1 MCRFNLL
8 QQRGVGRAKRQGG
21 YTLGELLVS
30 ISIIGILA
38 AVAVPGMNDIMLDN
52 RRAAVT
58 NDVVYSMQAAR
69 SEAVTRN
76 QRVAV
81 CASRNGTTCASK
93 YFWSE
98 GWIVFNDLDQD
109 FAPDSDEEILYR
121 LRGNESIEVTP
132 LDFDNAFAYRPNG
145 RFLTDDDD
153 GSTGQFSICDSRGS
167 DKARVI
173 IVNTSGRPRLS
184 EATRSGDAPSCE

>member
-1 MCRFNLL
+1 MSRLTTAL
-8 QQRGVGRAKRQGG
+8 HRRVGRSRRHGG

-30 ISIIGILA
+30 ISVIGILA
-38 AVAVPGMNDIMLDN
+38 GVAVPGMNNIILDN
-52 RRAAVT
+52 RRASVT
-58 NDVVYSMQAAR
+58 NDMVYSMQAAR

-81 CASRNGTTCASK
+81 CASRNGTSCASK

-109 FAPDSDEEILYR
+109 FTPDGDEEILYR

-132 LDFDNAFAYRPNG
+132 LDFDNSFAYRPNG
-145 RFLTDDDD
+145 RFLTEDDDV
-153 GSTGQFSICDSRGS
+153 STGQFSFCDSRGGER
-167 DKARVI
+167 ARVL

-184 EATRSGDAPSCE
+184 ETTRTGDVPSCD